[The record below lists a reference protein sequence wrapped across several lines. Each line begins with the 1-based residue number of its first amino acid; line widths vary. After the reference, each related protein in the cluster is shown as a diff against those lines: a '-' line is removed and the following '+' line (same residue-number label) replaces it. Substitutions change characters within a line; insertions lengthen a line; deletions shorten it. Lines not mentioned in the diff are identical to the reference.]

1 MAREGPVLIKPVRA
15 RSEGR
20 IAPRETRAS
29 ARPTARAAERDA
41 WTVLA
46 SIHGLGP
53 VTFGR
58 LLSRFGSGR
67 AILEVARAPGGR
79 RHLLADDEN
88 ATEPARRMS
97 GDLATRIV
105 DAARGSSQIL
115 DRVRQ
120 LGLTVVTLEDEA
132 FPARLLGIEMP
143 PHVLFV
149 QGDPSVLS
157 QRRAIAVVGTRRP
170 SEYGRLVA
178 ARIAGAVSRVGSSV
192 VSGLALGIDGAAH
205 AGVVAERGTTV
216 AVLGGG
222 HGRLYPHAHRQL
234 ADVIVDAGGA
244 LVSELPPDSGPTRGT
259 FPRRNRLIS
268 GLADATVVVEATAE
282 SGALITA
289 GWALEQGRPCFVVP
303 GAIGEPTSAGCLALL
318 RDYPDLTRIVAGVP
332 ELLEDLGLARREEA
346 ETTRRAGAAPRSSGS
361 RPGRASVLAELGAG
375 ERSVAE
381 ALLAGR
387 TTADELVA
395 ATKLPVAGVL
405 GILTLLELRGLVS
418 AAYGRYR
425 PAGTLAS
432 R

>member
-1 MAREGPVLIKPVRA
+1 
-15 RSEGR
+15 
-20 IAPRETRAS
+20 
-29 ARPTARAAERDA
+29 
-41 WTVLA
+41 
-46 SIHGLGP
+46 
-53 VTFGR
+53 
-58 LLSRFGSGR
+58 
-67 AILEVARAPGGR
+67 
-79 RHLLADDEN
+79 
-88 ATEPARRMS
+88 
-97 GDLATRIV
+97 
-105 DAARGSSQIL
+105 
-115 DRVRQ
+115 
-120 LGLTVVTLEDEA
+120 
-132 FPARLLGIEMP
+132 
-143 PHVLFV
+143 
-149 QGDPSVLS
+149 
-157 QRRAIAVVGTRRP
+157 
-170 SEYGRLVA
+170 
-178 ARIAGAVSRVGSSV
+178 
-192 VSGLALGIDGAAH
+192 
-205 AGVVAERGTTV
+205 VVAERGTTV

-222 HGRLYPHAHRQL
+222 HGRLYPRAHRQL

-361 RPGRASVLAELGAG
+361 RPGRAGVLAELGAG